1 MGDEVAGDLQALL
14 HTAGKGGWQV
24 VNTRGRDLHLLQPAL
39 RGGADVAVV
48 TRASGHQAF
57 ADIASGGDLTAQ
69 AIQRMLMH
77 HAPFGAQQTATVGL
91 VHAVQR
97 TVLIQN
103 LTALRRQP

>member
-1 MGDEVAGDLQALL
+1 MGDEVAGNLQALL
-14 HTAGKGGWQV
+14 HAAGKGGGQIV
-24 VNTRGRDLHLLQPAL
+24 DTRGRDLYLLQPAL

-48 TRASGHQAF
+48 TCAGGHQTF
-57 ADIASGGDLTAQ
+57 ADIAACGDLTAQ